1 MSLSAVARGDGNR
14 AAVEHAIALL
24 NTHDLDGYYAMFA
37 PDSAYRRPGPV
48 VGPAAMRAF
57 DEQFWEVVPDHHRV
71 IERLLVDEDYVAA
84 WVRVVGTHRS
94 GSPIDIEFMYAYQLR
109 DERIQNVWMY
119 FDSAEMARQ
128 LGR

>member
-1 MSLSAVARGDGNR
+1 MARGAGNR
-14 AAVEHAIALL
+14 AVIEHAIVLL
-24 NTHDLDGYYAMFA
+24 NQHDLDAYYECFA

-57 DEQFWEVVPDHHRV
+57 DEQFWEVVPDHHRT
-71 IERLLVDEDYVAA
+71 IERLLADEDFVAA

-94 GSPIDIEFMYAYQLR
+94 GSAIDIEFMYAYQLR
-109 DERIQNVWMY
+109 DGHILNVWMY